1 MRWFTN
7 LHALPKLV
15 LSFGLLTL
23 LNAMTGILAL
33 SRLNEESDRVVTAY
47 SRDIEGMAQVD
58 SVASAKLGLARLT
71 RDAILKID
79 NKDAVAKDVAAF
91 DALATATRKDIEESQ
106 TAFKGEEGAAQI
118 AEIAQLFPHYVQL
131 CQDILSR
138 VQAGDA
144 AGAVDALAAVE
155 PVAKVLNNDTA
166 EAAAAKR
173 RRAVRTSAMSQ
184 SSYRTV
190 RTLLVSMIAA
200 CVLAGVGMSFW
211 IGKLISDPL
220 RKAVSLLRNV
230 AEGDLTGKLELD
242 THDEVG
248 EMAGAL
254 NEAIMKMRDALQ
266 EVTAASVGVDT
277 ASREL
282 TSSSELIADGAQKQA
297 ASLEETAASLE
308 QITATVRQSAD
319 NAREA
324 SVLAS
329 SSRESAEQG
338 GHIVSG
344 AVDAMGEINVA
355 SKKISD
361 IISTVDEIAFQTNLL
376 AVNAAVE
383 AARAGEQGRG
393 FAVVATEVRS
403 LALRSAAS
411 AKEIKTLIGDTLQK
425 VNKGTNLVNRSGE
438 TLQSIIQSVKR
449 VSEIV
454 GDIAIA
460 SREQSTGIEQVNLA
474 MGQMDGVTQTNSA
487 QTKDLAGTA
496 GALSGQSATL
506 IALVGKFR
514 IDASAPANFH
524 QQEMDSEPTRSEDRY
539 GMGFAAHRTAG
550 QVF

>member
-118 AEIAQLFPHYVQL
+118 AEIAQLFPRYVQL

-496 GALSGQSATL
+496 SALSGQSATL

-514 IDASAPANFH
+514 IDASAPANFP